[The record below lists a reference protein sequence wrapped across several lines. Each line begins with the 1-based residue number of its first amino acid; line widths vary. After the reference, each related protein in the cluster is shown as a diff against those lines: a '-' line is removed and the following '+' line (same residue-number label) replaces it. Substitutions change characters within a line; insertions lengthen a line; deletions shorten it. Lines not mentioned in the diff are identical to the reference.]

1 MLIDDLSTPCLL
13 VDRERLARNLQT
25 LHTLADTNDVALRPH
40 AKTHKCTTLARRQQE
55 TGARGLT
62 VATMAEAEAFVG
74 AGIEDVRMAYPVV
87 GRNKHE
93 RLAALMDDAQI
104 SFTVDTEDGAEQ
116 AAAFYAETGRV
127 ADVLVE
133 IDVGHGR
140 CGVPWDGDV
149 VSLARH
155 VAEADSLHLAGILTH
170 AGQAYRGPRDDE
182 TAEAAL
188 DRVSRNERDRMLDVA
203 VRLAGADVPG
213 VSPDAFEI
221 SIGSTPTMA
230 RFENAERKGFRI
242 TEIRP
247 GNYVFHDTIQVDL
260 GAAPLDDC
268 ALTVYTTI
276 VSKRRE
282 SSGAERAYVDA
293 GKKVMT
299 TDTAPTSEGYGTVLY
314 NASFMRPHPHAVVT
328 RLSEEHGWMRVP
340 GGATFGVGDRLR
352 IVPNHAC
359 VTTATQSE
367 IHVVDGEEVVD
378 TWPVD
383 ARGW

>member
-1 MLIDDLSTPCLL
+1 MLIDDLSTPCVL
-13 VDRERLARNLQT
+13 VSRERLERNLREMQ
-25 LHTLADTNDVALRPH
+25 TLADTNDVALRPH
-40 AKTHKCTTLARRQQE
+40 AKTHKCTTLAHRQQNE
-55 TGARGLT
+55 GAAGLT
-62 VATMAEAEAFVG
+62 VATMAEAEAFVE
-74 AGIEDVRMAYPVV
+74 AGIDDIRVAYPVV
-87 GRNKHE
+87 GRATYE
-93 RLAALMDDAQI
+93 RLAALMDDATL
-104 SFTVDTEDGAEQ
+104 SFTVDTVAGVDRAD
-116 AAAFYAETGRV
+116 AFFSSCEPTPS
-127 ADVLVE
+127 VLLE

-149 VSLARH
+149 APLAQRI
-155 VAEADSLHLAGILTH
+155 ADSDGLRLAGILTH
-170 AGQAYRGPRDDE
+170 AGQAYHGPREGE

-188 DRVSRNERDRMLDVA
+188 CRASRNERDRMLDVA
-203 VRLAGADVPG
+203 VRLAEAGVPGADPET
-213 VSPDAFEI
+213 FEI

-230 RFENAERKGFRI
+230 CFENAEREGFRI

-260 GAAPLDDC
+260 GAAALDDC
-268 ALTVYTTI
+268 ALTVYTTV

-299 TDTAPTSEGYGTVLY
+299 TDTAPISDGYGTVLY

-328 RLSEEHGWMRVP
+328 GLSEEHGWMRVP
-340 GGATFGVGDRLR
+340 GGATFGVGDRLQ

-367 IHVVDGEEVVD
+367 LHVVDGEEVVD
-378 TWPVD
+378 TWAVD